1 MNILG
6 FVTEE
11 NDRYYDFNTLMN
23 VLNMSK
29 SKLYRNLKKADA
41 DKVIR
46 YKNQYL
52 YNEKTLLFLIE
63 NILVERLKK
72 IDNKLDELRENNTD

>member
-29 SKLYRNLKKADA
+29 SKLYRDLKKVDV

-52 YNEKTLLFLIE
+52 YNEKTLLLLIE
-63 NILVERLKK
+63 NILIERLKK
-72 IDNKLDELRENNTD
+72 IDNRGDELRENNTD

>member
-29 SKLYRNLKKADA
+29 SKLYRDLKKVDV

-52 YNEKTLLFLIE
+52 YNEKTLLLLIE
-63 NILVERLKK
+63 NILIERLKK
-72 IDNKLDELRENNTD
+72 IDNRVDELRENNTD